1 MLRITKLLI
10 MANLLGENLVLICIS
25 YMKNISEDLFNSMNI
40 YTALNTSMTKVV
52 KV

>member
-1 MLRITKLLI
+1 

-25 YMKNISEDLFNSMNI
+25 YMNITEDLFNSMNM
-40 YTALNTSMTKVV
+40 YTELNASVTKMV